1 MSDFL
6 FTYPMTSPSG
16 KPTPTQA
23 LIDTKKA
30 SIQTLL
36 RVNGDPS
43 ATVASL
49 RFFTD
54 DGKHMLI
61 VEGTTDDM
69 DSLKEAADAAEAA
82 GIPPFAGWI
91 TDGGPAF
98 PDVAP
103 DAAADPEEQD
113 EDPAGGR
120 RRRSSSKRVR
130 KVTRRRRHRKSSRK
144 LRSKLL

>member
-1 MSDFL
+1 
-6 FTYPMTSPSG
+6 MTSPSG
-16 KPTPTQA
+16 KPAPTQA

-30 SIQTLL
+30 LIQTLL

-49 RFFTD
+49 SFSTGAGPD
-54 DGKHMLI
+54 MLI

-69 DSLKEAADAAEAA
+69 DSLKRAADAAEAA
-82 GIPPFAGWI
+82 GLPSIAGWI
-91 TDGGPAF
+91 TSGAPGF
-98 PDVAP
+98 P
-103 DAAADPEEQD
+103 DAAADPELTDSQK
-113 EDPAGGR
+113 AG

-130 KVTRRRRHRKSSRK
+130 KVTRRRRHRKGSRK

>member
-1 MSDFL
+1 
-6 FTYPMTSPSG
+6 MTSPSG
-16 KPTPTQA
+16 KPAPTQA

-30 SIQTLL
+30 LIQTLL

-49 RFFTD
+49 SFSLASRAGPD
-54 DGKHMLI
+54 MLI

-69 DSLKEAADAAEAA
+69 DSLKRAADAAEAA
-82 GIPPFAGWI
+82 GLPSIAGWI
-91 TDGGPAF
+91 TSGAPGF
-98 PDVAP
+98 P
-103 DAAADPEEQD
+103 DAAADPELTDSQK
-113 EDPAGGR
+113 AG

-130 KVTRRRRHRKSSRK
+130 KVTRRRRHRKGSRK

>member
-1 MSDFL
+1 MSEFL
-6 FTYPMTSPSG
+6 FTYPMTSPSE
-16 KPTPTQA
+16 KPAPTQA
-23 LIDTKKA
+23 LIDTRKA
-30 SIQTLL
+30 LIQTLL

-49 RFFTD
+49 SFSTGAGSD
-54 DGKHMLI
+54 MLI

-69 DSLKEAADAAEAA
+69 DSLKKAADAAEAA
-82 GIPPFAGWI
+82 GLPSIAGWI
-91 TDGGPAF
+91 TSGAPVFPA
-98 PDVAP
+98 
-103 DAAADPEEQD
+103 AAADPEYNDSQNPE
-113 EDPAGGR
+113 GG